1 MLRATLGR
9 SGIEC
14 SAVGLGT
21 WPMGGWMWGG
31 TDETSSINAIHAA
44 LDAGVDLI
52 DTAPVYG
59 FGLSE
64 TTVGKAIRDRRDS
77 VVLATKC
84 GMVCNTTRGETKF
97 RSNSLGPDPHGHL
110 AVQVYLGADSIRQE
124 VEGSLERLQTDTID
138 LLQPHWQ
145 DPTTPVEET
154 MAALIKLKEEGKIR
168 AIGVCNAPKNYLRQY
183 DAAGQLD
190 TDQECFSMLDRQ
202 IEEDQ
207 LPFCREH
214 EIAVLAYSPLARGLL
229 TGKMGPDRE
238 FAEGDARRDSPR
250 FSVENRQRVANML
263 EQFRPIAETHDATI
277 AQIVIAWTIRF
288 PGVTHALVG
297 ARNPQQA
304 TENAAAGSIELSPD
318 EVSQITRAVDQ
329 YREES

>member
-1 MLRATLGR
+1 MLRGTLGR

-31 TDETSSINAIHAA
+31 TDETSSINAIHASI
-44 LDAGVDLI
+44 DAGIDLI
-52 DTAPVYG
+52 DTAPIYG

-64 TTVGKAIRDRRDS
+64 TVVGKAIRDRRDK

-97 RSNSLGPDPHGHL
+97 RSNALGPDPNGQIS
-110 AVQVYLGADSIRQE
+110 VRIYLGGDSIRQE

-154 MAALIKLKEEGKIR
+154 MVALIKLKEEGTIR
-168 AIGVCNAPKNYLRQY
+168 AIGVCNAPTDYLRQY

-190 TDQECFSMLDRQ
+190 SDQELFSMLDRQ
-202 IEEDQ
+202 IEDDQ

-214 EIAVLAYSPLARGLL
+214 EMAVLAYSPLGRGLL

-250 FSVENRQRVANML
+250 YSVENRKRVARML
-263 EQFRPIAETHDATI
+263 EQFQPIAEAHDATL
-277 AQIVIAWTIRF
+277 AQIVIAWTLRV
-288 PGVTHALVG
+288 PGMTHALVG
-297 ARNPQQA
+297 ARNPRQA
-304 TENAAAGSIELSPD
+304 TENAAAGSIELTDD
-318 EVSQITRAVDQ
+318 EIAQINRAVDQ
-329 YREES
+329 YRDES